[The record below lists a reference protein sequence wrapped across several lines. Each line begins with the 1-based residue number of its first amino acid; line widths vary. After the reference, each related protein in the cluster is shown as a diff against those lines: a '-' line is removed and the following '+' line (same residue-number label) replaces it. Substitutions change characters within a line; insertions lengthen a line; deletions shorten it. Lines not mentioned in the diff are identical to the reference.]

1 MADKNIMFRTSV
13 SGFNK
18 ADVTAYV
25 DKQNADFRELTEK
38 MNAALSGKDAEIAS
52 LRSEINELKKKDEE
66 IAALQAELDGY
77 KQKAAEFEKKS
88 GSSDPAELSAKLS
101 EAESRIAEK
110 EAEIERLKTEAAAKG
125 KESERKAVL
134 YDDMSAQLGDIII
147 TANKSAD
154 GILSD
159 ARAEAEK
166 IKEQALADAN
176 EFRSNFTA
184 RMARISA
191 ELRSNT
197 RTAEENYKNE
207 ISSGL
212 EDMRKLLTETIKAVD
227 EKSALF
233 SAMSDRLQSRLDSEV
248 ETASAE
254 TDKEAEI
261 LKKGI

>member
-1 MADKNIMFRTSV
+1 M
-13 SGFNK
+13 
-18 ADVTAYV
+18 
-25 DKQNADFRELTEK
+25 
-38 MNAALSGKDAEIAS
+38 
-52 LRSEINELKKKDEE
+52 
-66 IAALQAELDGY
+66 
-77 KQKAAEFEKKS
+77 
-88 GSSDPAELSAKLS
+88 
-101 EAESRIAEK
+101 
-110 EAEIERLKTEAAAKG
+110 
-125 KESERKAVL
+125 
-134 YDDMSAQLGDIII
+134 
-147 TANKSAD
+147 
-154 GILSD
+154 
-159 ARAEAEK
+159 
-166 IKEQALADAN
+166 